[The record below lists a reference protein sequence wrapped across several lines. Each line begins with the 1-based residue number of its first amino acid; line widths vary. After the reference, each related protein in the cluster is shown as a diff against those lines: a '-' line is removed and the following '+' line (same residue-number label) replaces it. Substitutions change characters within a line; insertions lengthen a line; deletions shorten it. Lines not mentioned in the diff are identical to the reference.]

1 MGVTV
6 LTKNFIAVLGLS
18 TLIATPTL
26 AANISKTAT
35 HVVVDRNSQTLKV
48 YNGTEVIAKSRV
60 STGKSGYATP
70 TGVFSI
76 LQKRRKHFSNIY
88 NNAPMPNM
96 QRLTWTGIALHGSNS
111 VPSHPASH
119 GCIRLPRGFDAKLF
133 KMTQYGAHVIVSRGE
148 VTPTAIQHDALFHP
162 QIEILDKL
170 ASNEVS
176 STNDAERP
184 SAVLS
189 RLSIIKGKKVAKSD
203 GKSNSP
209 LRILIT
215 RGGAEN
221 NETLQVQQM
230 LNELGW
236 NAGDED
242 GLFGASTK
250 AAIVRFQTLIG
261 DKTTGRVS
269 LELVKKLRHLT
280 GKGEI
285 PTGHI
290 YVRQDFR
297 PVFDAPIKIKDAHLE
312 LGAHLL
318 SLTKLNKETGA
329 ANWVSMSLRDR
340 LSKAQRHKFGVTET
354 DAAAQKD
361 INEVLSRFE
370 MSQDV
375 RNRIEGLLTKGTS
388 ISISDKGFSNL
399 TSREGGT
406 DFILR
411 TNG

>member
-1 MGVTV
+1 
-6 LTKNFIAVLGLS
+6 
-18 TLIATPTL
+18 
-26 AANISKTAT
+26 
-35 HVVVDRNSQTLKV
+35 
-48 YNGTEVIAKSRV
+48 
-60 STGKSGYATP
+60 
-70 TGVFSI
+70 
-76 LQKRRKHFSNIY
+76 
-88 NNAPMPNM
+88 
-96 QRLTWTGIALHGSNS
+96 
-111 VPSHPASH
+111 
-119 GCIRLPRGFDAKLF
+119 
-133 KMTQYGAHVIVSRGE
+133 AHVIVSRGA
-148 VTPTAIQHDALFHP
+148 VAPTTVQHDALFRP
-162 QIEILDKL
+162 KIEILDKL
-170 ASNEVS
+170 ASNEAS

-189 RLSIIKGKKVAKSD
+189 RLTVIKGKKVEKSN

-242 GLFGASTK
+242 GFFGGSTK
-250 AAIVRFQTLIG
+250 AAIKRFQTLIG
-261 DKTTGRVS
+261 DETTGRVT
-269 LELVKKLRHLT
+269 LELVKKLRRFT

-285 PTGHI
+285 PTGRI
-290 YVRQDFR
+290 YVRQDFK
-297 PVFDAPIKIKDAHLE
+297 PVFDAPIEIKDSHLE

-318 SLTKLNKETGA
+318 SLTSLNKDNGT

-340 LSKAQRHKFGVTET
+340 LSKSQRRKFNVTET
-354 DAAAQKD
+354 DVAAQKD

-370 MSQDV
+370 IPQEV
-375 RNRIEGLLTKGTS
+375 RDRIEGLLTKGTS
-388 ISISDKGFSNL
+388 ISISDKGFSDL

-411 TNG
+411 TSG

>member
-1 MGVTV
+1 MQIKNLTV
-6 LTKNFIAVLGLS
+6 ALCLS
-18 TLIATPTL
+18 TLIATPSF
-26 AANISKTAT
+26 AANISKIAT
-35 HVVVDRNSQTLKV
+35 HVIIDRNSQILKV

-70 TGVFSI
+70 TGIFSI
-76 LQKRRKHFSNIY
+76 LQKRRRHFSNIY
-88 NNAPMPNM
+88 DNAPMPNM
-96 QRLTWTGIALHGSNS
+96 QRLTWTVIALHGSNS
-111 VPSHPASH
+111 VPRRPASH

-133 KMTQYGAHVIVSRGE
+133 KMTQYGAHVIVSRGA
-148 VTPTAIQHDALFHP
+148 VAPTTVQHDALFRP
-162 QIEILDKL
+162 KIEILDKL
-170 ASNEVS
+170 ASNEAS

-189 RLSIIKGKKVAKSD
+189 RLTVIKGKKVEKSE

-215 RGGAEN
+215 RGGTEN

-242 GLFGASTK
+242 GFFGGATK
-250 AAIVRFQTLIG
+250 AAIIRFQTLIG
-261 DKTTGRVS
+261 DETTGRVT
-269 LELVKKLRHLT
+269 LELVKKLRGLT
-280 GKGEI
+280 GRGEI
-285 PTGHI
+285 PTGRI
-290 YVRQDFR
+290 YVRQDFK
-297 PVFDAPIKIKDAHLE
+297 PVFDAAIEIKDNHLE

-318 SLTKLNKETGA
+318 SLTSLNKDNGT

-340 LSKAQRHKFGVTET
+340 LSKSLRRKFSVTET
-354 DAAAQKD
+354 NAAAQKD

-370 MSQDV
+370 IPQEV
-375 RNRIEGLLTKGTS
+375 RDRIEGLLMQGTS

-399 TSREGGT
+399 TNREGGT

-411 TNG
+411 TSG

>member
-1 MGVTV
+1 MLIKN
-6 LTKNFIAVLGLS
+6 LTLALGLS
-18 TLIATPTL
+18 TLIAAPAF
-26 AANISKTAT
+26 AANLSKTAT
-35 HVVVDRNSQTLKV
+35 HVIIDRNSQTLKV

-60 STGKSGYATP
+60 STGKSGYTTP
-70 TGVFSI
+70 SGVFSI
-76 LQKRRKHFSNIY
+76 LQKRRRHFSNIY

-96 QRLTWTGIALHGSNS
+96 QRLTWDGIALHGSNS
-111 VPSHPASH
+111 VPRRPASH

-133 KMTQYGAHVIVSRGE
+133 KMTQYGAHVIVSRGALA
-148 VTPTAIQHDALFHP
+148 PTTIQHDALFRP
-162 QIEILDKL
+162 KVEILDKL
-170 ASNEVS
+170 ASNEAS

-189 RLSIIKGKKVAKSD
+189 RLAVIKGKKVEKSD

-221 NETLQVQQM
+221 NETLLVQQM

-236 NAGDED
+236 NAGEED
-242 GLFGASTK
+242 GFYGGATK
-250 AAIVRFQTLIG
+250 AAIVRFQTLLG
-261 DKTTGRVS
+261 EETTGRVTRD
-269 LELVKKLRHLT
+269 LVKKLRHVT
-280 GKGEI
+280 GRGDI

-297 PVFDAPIKIKDAHLE
+297 PVFDAPITIKDSHLE

-318 SLTKLNKETGA
+318 SLTSLNKETGT

-340 LSKAQRHKFGVTET
+340 MSKAQRRKFGVTET

-370 MSQDV
+370 ISQDV
-375 RNRIEGLLTKGTS
+375 RDRIESLLTKGTS

-399 TSREGGT
+399 TSRDGGT
-406 DFILR
+406 DFIVR
-411 TNG
+411 TSG